1 MSTKIVYVSVAR
13 YFGIL
18 HVNEQSNEVLTLQTP
33 ISQNGQTHSNNLS
46 ENCRQIVWEC
56 LTILWDS
63 RLKSSQVGGG
73 AIQSKNSVH
82 HS

>member
-46 ENCRQIVWEC
+46 ENCRQIV
-56 LTILWDS
+56 
-63 RLKSSQVGGG
+63 
-73 AIQSKNSVH
+73 
-82 HS
+82 